1 MSRFTASEIGET
13 VLLRCA
19 GRFVTGDV
27 DRLRH
32 AIHGRSQTRTI
43 VLDLAEINIMDAAGV
58 GILASLRA
66 GAHAA
71 GRKFKLMNLSPGVE
85 LILKMTRRWS
95 GLEVCSVP
103 EMLDLLCDVIT
114 QAEAKGAVS
123 LRQNPKLQA
132 STV

>member
-85 LILKMTRRWS
+85 LILKMTRRWPRPALCRVAQS
-95 GLEVCSVP
+95 LH
-103 EMLDLLCDVIT
+103 LLCYSNT
-114 QAEAKGAVS
+114 QAKANAAASSRHESK
-123 LRQNPKLQA
+123 LR
-132 STV
+132 SR